1 MAMNEE
7 EIARCPFCRD
17 MNTELIHD
25 PEYAPNAN
33 DLEIEFKNG
42 AWYVICTV
50 CRAQGPACGDTP
62 DYKGK
67 SLALNLW
74 NNAKR

>member
-1 MAMNEE
+1 MAMSEE
-7 EIARCPFCRD
+7 EIYSCPFCRD

-25 PEYAPNAN
+25 PEYGPN
-33 DLEIEFKNG
+33 DLEPEFKNG

-67 SLALNLW
+67 SLALELW
-74 NNAKR
+74 NNVKR